1 MSTSDMQPADPARP
15 RNALELRQQSYMLQ
29 TGLAKPEA
37 SDKADTA
44 ISLREIFALIVKHK
58 WLLIAALAVTMLAS
72 MVSYMTSVPVYQS
85 TAVMQIDRVARIVQ
99 FNKDV
104 DPFQEDDY
112 LMLQTQY
119 ELLKSR
125 SLAERVADELNLDT
139 NRARKRETGL
149 PTAPAATVVPPVE
162 VATSGAAVAPA
173 QAGAS
178 AAEPDAG
185 IRRFGK
191 SAGGEKDSSARN
203 AVVGSLMGAVSID
216 PVKSSRLVKIRV
228 SHTNPAEASRIA
240 NSYARSFI
248 MLNMER
254 RSQSSEYAR
263 TFLDEQI
270 RVTKAKLE
278 ESERAVNAYAKSNSI
293 LTLDEKTNV
302 ISQTYTEYST
312 ALARVEQER
321 LKAEAVYNAVA
332 ANPENSQQLLDSKS
346 VQNYKEQRAKLEA
359 EYTNGLSLY
368 KPDFPKMVQL
378 KAQISEIDARIKTE
392 ASAVLTAVK
401 SQLDAARRQEDQV
414 RAKLSDTRKEVITNQ
429 DKSVDFNLLKRE
441 LDTNRQI
448 YDSLLQRLKEVS
460 VTSGV
465 MTNNISVVDEAKTPG
480 FPISP
485 NLSKNL
491 GMGLIAGLL
500 LGALLIFVKE
510 QLDDSIKHANEVEEK
525 LGVPVLG
532 VIPRVRK
539 KELAEV
545 RFPALLT
552 MQDQRGAFAEAY
564 RSTRTALQ
572 FSTPEGAPR
581 RLMVTSSV
589 QSEGKSTSSLS
600 LAINFAQMGRRVLLI
615 DADMRNPSLYQALGV
630 SNEGGLSTYLAG
642 AKREDE
648 LIQETGIVNLSFMAA
663 GPHPPSPV
671 DLLMGPRLLELL
683 DRADALGFDN
693 IIIDAPPVLGL
704 ADAIVLGNQIQ
715 NILFAIKANDTRLSR
730 INDAMRRL
738 RIGGLLPLG
747 ALLTGVQS
755 EESKYAGY
763 YGYGVYGAKNA
774 AKGSDGQITH
784 EPS

>member
-1 MSTSDMQPADPARP
+1 
-15 RNALELRQQSYMLQ
+15 
-29 TGLAKPEA
+29 
-37 SDKADTA
+37 
-44 ISLREIFALIVKHK
+44 
-58 WLLIAALAVTMLAS
+58 
-72 MVSYMTSVPVYQS
+72 
-85 TAVMQIDRVARIVQ
+85 
-99 FNKDV
+99 
-104 DPFQEDDY
+104 
-112 LMLQTQY
+112 
-119 ELLKSR
+119 
-125 SLAERVADELNLDT
+125 
-139 NRARKRETGL
+139 
-149 PTAPAATVVPPVE
+149 
-162 VATSGAAVAPA
+162 
-173 QAGAS
+173 
-178 AAEPDAG
+178 
-185 IRRFGK
+185 
-191 SAGGEKDSSARN
+191 
-203 AVVGSLMGAVSID
+203 
-216 PVKSSRLVKIRV
+216 
-228 SHTNPAEASRIA
+228 
-240 NSYARSFI
+240 
-248 MLNMER
+248 
-254 RSQSSEYAR
+254 
-263 TFLDEQI
+263 
-270 RVTKAKLE
+270 
-278 ESERAVNAYAKSNSI
+278 
-293 LTLDEKTNV
+293 
-302 ISQTYTEYST
+302 
-312 ALARVEQER
+312 
-321 LKAEAVYNAVA
+321 
-332 ANPENSQQLLDSKS
+332 
-346 VQNYKEQRAKLEA
+346 
-359 EYTNGLSLY
+359 
-368 KPDFPKMVQL
+368 
-378 KAQISEIDARIKTE
+378 
-392 ASAVLTAVK
+392 
-401 SQLDAARRQEDQV
+401 
-414 RAKLSDTRKEVITNQ
+414 
-429 DKSVDFNLLKRE
+429 
-441 LDTNRQI
+441 
-448 YDSLLQRLKEVS
+448 LLQRLKEVS